1 MRFDRSL
8 NLIGE
13 EAFARLRKSSVAVFG
28 IGGVG
33 GFVAEAL
40 ARSGVEHLAIVDK
53 DLIDESNIN
62 RQIIA
67 LDSTIGHQKVQVMQ
81 NRIREINPYAR
92 VDAYCE
98 FYLPDNADFIDLSIF
113 DYVVDAM
120 DNVTAKIE
128 LIKRCKSSGVPFI
141 SAMGAANKFD
151 PSRLKIADISQT
163 EVCPLARIMRR
174 ELKKQGIKGVEVAFS
189 TEKPVQTDGRGVSA
203 SMMPV
208 PASMG
213 LFIAAHIIKK
223 LAGL

>member
-81 NRIREINPYAR
+81 NRIRDINPYAR

-120 DNVTAKIE
+120 DNVTANAACLDKPAQEFAFEITNMDRTLPE
-128 LIKRCKSSGVPFI
+128 WSSGWGHIHFPPVVI
-141 SAMGAANKFD
+141 ESN
-151 PSRLKIADISQT
+151 
-163 EVCPLARIMRR
+163 EVN
-174 ELKKQGIKGVEVAFS
+174 
-189 TEKPVQTDGRGVSA
+189 
-203 SMMPV
+203 
-208 PASMG
+208 
-213 LFIAAHIIKK
+213 
-223 LAGL
+223 

>member
-81 NRIREINPYAR
+81 NRIRDINP
-92 VDAYCE
+92 
-98 FYLPDNADFIDLSIF
+98 
-113 DYVVDAM
+113 
-120 DNVTAKIE
+120 
-128 LIKRCKSSGVPFI
+128 
-141 SAMGAANKFD
+141 
-151 PSRLKIADISQT
+151 
-163 EVCPLARIMRR
+163 
-174 ELKKQGIKGVEVAFS
+174 
-189 TEKPVQTDGRGVSA
+189 
-203 SMMPV
+203 
-208 PASMG
+208 
-213 LFIAAHIIKK
+213 
-223 LAGL
+223 